1 MRTVETPRLLLRALT
16 PEVYK
21 KVFTSLSEAE
31 LREFFGCRNDAE
43 LGEERKKYEQGLSMY
58 RKSLLIFQM
67 IEKSSGQIIGWC
79 GYHTWYLPHH
89 RAEIGYMISDES
101 KKGLGYMKEALP
113 FVLDFGFNEM
123 KLQRV
128 EALIGP
134 DNVPSLKLVHS
145 MGFVQEGVLRE
156 HYFTNGRFEDSVIFS
171 LLKQDFSW
179 KPLNKR
185 EIARESNE
193 QV

>member
-1 MRTVETPRLLLRALT
+1 MKSIETPRLLLRSLT

-21 KVFTSLSEAE
+21 KVFTTLSDAA

-43 LGEERKKYEQGLSMY
+43 LEEERKKYEQGLSMY
-58 RKSLLIFQM
+58 RKSLLLFQL
-67 IEKSSGQIIGWC
+67 IEKSLGQIIGWC

-89 RAEIGYMISDES
+89 RAEIGYVISDES
-101 KKGLGYMKEALP
+101 KKGKGFMKEALP
-113 FVLDFGFNEM
+113 YVLDFGFNEM

-134 DNVPSLKLVHS
+134 DNLPSLKLVHS

-156 HYFTNGRFEDSVIFS
+156 HYFVNGRFEDSVIFS
-171 LLKQDFSW
+171 LLKQDFTK
-179 KPLNKR
+179 KPVKEDQIVR
-185 EIARESNE
+185 EGI
-193 QV
+193 